1 MCTIKFNLTVSD
13 MVESDEIDWVNS
25 RLRKAKL
32 TDVSRDF
39 SDGNKHIYNIYV
51 YYISCSLFSVLT

>member
-1 MCTIKFNLTVSD
+1 MTVLISG

-39 SDGNKHIYNIYV
+39 SDGNKHIYIRFTV
-51 YYISCSLFSVLT
+51 QCPRH